1 MHIDENRIGI
11 AAGGHFA
18 QIESDGVERIVDAAM
33 FAEIFQPTMLA

>member
-18 QIESDGVERIVDAAM
+18 QIEAGGVEWVVNIV
-33 FAEIFQPTMLA
+33 FATPCR